1 MGFSASRLTCYA
13 VLSAIEEDLRNICEN
28 QLDNIAQPNE
38 LLGNETWNKCVARL
52 EREQG
57 IVKTQAS
64 LDDLLP
70 YLDFADLYHMLNTH
84 SSSLPPVIRRY
95 FKDITP
101 YLERLAPIRNRV
113 AHSRPLDF
121 ENLPTVLDCSDLFLQ
136 GRDYEWSNLADTMRR
151 LKLDPS
157 FVLSLIIPADESD
170 GENNN
175 NLPPPDFDETGFI
188 GRRQQISQL
197 IKLCHGPYPVITIV
211 GDGGLARLP

>member
-1 MGFSASRLTCYA
+1 MAKRKLTSCVITSVHLTYHSVDSFDRYRRFCVVASRNLLMLVGGCTDMGFSASRLTCYA

-121 ENLPTVLDCSDLFLQ
+121 EIFLLSWTVQTSSYK
-136 GRDYEWSNLADTMRR
+136 GA
-151 LKLDPS
+151 
-157 FVLSLIIPADESD
+157 
-170 GENNN
+170 
-175 NLPPPDFDETGFI
+175 
-188 GRRQQISQL
+188 
-197 IKLCHGPYPVITIV
+197 ITNGLTWPIQCV
-211 GDGGLARLP
+211 G